1 MADAA
6 QVALRAPT
14 DGPPARTSDG
24 RVRLSV
30 GGVSFPDYADWK
42 GWRAVGTRTDTVAGR
57 AAVTVVY
64 GRGAKRVGYT
74 IVDGH
79 PLRIPAG
86 AKRLTY
92 DGLDFWVLHRG
103 DARYITW
110 QRDGRTCV
118 LATRET
124 KLARLLEFAASI

>member
-1 MADAA
+1 
-6 QVALRAPT
+6 
-14 DGPPARTSDG
+14 
-24 RVRLSV
+24 
-30 GGVSFPDYADWK
+30 
-42 GWRAVGTRTDTVAGR
+42 VAGR

-79 PLRIPAG
+79 PLRIPEG
-86 AKRLTY
+86 AKRVTY
-92 DGLDFWVLHRG
+92 DGLHVWVLRRG

-124 KLARLLEFAASI
+124 NLKRLLEFAASI

>member
-1 MADAA
+1 M
-6 QVALRAPT
+6 
-14 DGPPARTSDG
+14 
-24 RVRLSV
+24 
-30 GGVSFPDYADWK
+30 
-42 GWRAVGTRTDTVAGR
+42 
-57 AAVTVVY
+57 VY

-79 PLRIPAG
+79 PLSVPDG
-86 AKRLTY
+86 AKQLTY
-92 DGLDFWVLHRG
+92 DGLDFSVLRRG

-124 KLARLLEFAASI
+124 KLKRLLEFAASL